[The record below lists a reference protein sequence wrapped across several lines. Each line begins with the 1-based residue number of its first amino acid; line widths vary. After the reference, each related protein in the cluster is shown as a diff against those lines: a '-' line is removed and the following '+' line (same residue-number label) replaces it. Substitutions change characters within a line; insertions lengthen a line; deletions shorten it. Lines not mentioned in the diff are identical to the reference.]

1 MTFIV
6 SFVFTSTILIGCSK
20 NEQLVDRDINV
31 KKFLEFRV
39 DSNSY
44 EGMALIRPFLY
55 AKECDASPNTYNFYL
70 CKSATTGDTVLVFQP
85 CSRIPLSEGDDD
97 NLSVRF
103 EDVERDTPSYIKINV
118 PENFL
123 FPPNAKYIFATL
135 SVIKD

>member
-44 EGMALIRPFLY
+44 EGMALIRPFYTQKNAMRAL
-55 AKECDASPNTYNFYL
+55 
-70 CKSATTGDTVLVFQP
+70 
-85 CSRIPLSEGDDD
+85 IP
-97 NLSVRF
+97 
-103 EDVERDTPSYIKINV
+103 I
-118 PENFL
+118 
-123 FPPNAKYIFATL
+123 IFICVNQQL
-135 SVIKD
+135 REIQF